1 MLKEVV
7 TLAVLVTLAL
17 TIVYF
22 AVVALTELLVSRI
35 SPEREQEIFSSAG
48 SMLDVS
54 GDVPDALQEK
64 FALCERVL
72 QKLRGYEEVPQI
84 DYRLAYMEE
93 LSPNAFAVPGG
104 TIAVTRG
111 LLNALDEEV
120 AMAFVLAHELGHFAQ
135 RDHLRGL
142 GRRLGFGVGV
152 RVLLGGDLEAFSRG
166 TTGLVLAKYSRTQES
181 SADDFGIRCVMAV
194 YGETE
199 GAEAL
204 FRVLEEREGALPG
217 WAYMFSSHPDN
228 QSRIR
233 RILESKR
240 QGEDSG

>member
-7 TLAVLVTLAL
+7 TLAVLVALAL
-17 TIVYF
+17 TFIYF
-22 AVVALTELLVSRI
+22 CVVAITELAVTRI
-35 SPEREQEIFSSAG
+35 SPEREQELFSNVGNA
-48 SMLDVS
+48 LDS
-54 GDVPDALQEK
+54 SNVPEALREK

-72 QKLRGYEEVPQI
+72 QKLRDYEEVPQI
-84 DYRLAYMEE
+84 DYHLTYMEE

-104 TIAVTRG
+104 TICVTRG

-120 AMAFVLAHELGHFAQ
+120 AVAFVLAHELGHFAQ
-135 RDHLRGL
+135 RDHLRGM
-142 GRRLGFGVGV
+142 GRRLGFGMSV

-181 SADDFGIRCVMAV
+181 GADDFGIRCVLAV

-204 FRVLEEREGALPG
+204 FEVLEEQEGSLPG

-233 RILESKR
+233 RILEAKSR
-240 QGEDSG
+240 GEG